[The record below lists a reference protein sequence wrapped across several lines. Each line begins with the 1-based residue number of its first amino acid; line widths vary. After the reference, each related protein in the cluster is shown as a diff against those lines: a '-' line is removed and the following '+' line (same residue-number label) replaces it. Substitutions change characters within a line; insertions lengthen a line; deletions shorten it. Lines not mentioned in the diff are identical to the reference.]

1 MKQSWQSFPLPT
13 HRLGG
18 HAAGARAERFNVEQQ
33 TTKALHDHTH
43 TVRGEGGAGQG
54 GREVRRGGGGLLDG
68 CREGGT

>member
-13 HRLGG
+13 HRFRG

-33 TTKALHDHTH
+33 TTKPLHDHTH

-54 GREVRRGGGGLLDG
+54 GRNGGGGGL
-68 CREGGT
+68 T